1 MIMKPS
7 QHVGNPAPVKAA
19 GSKAD
24 QFSPSAAE
32 ISVVA
37 YGFWTAR
44 DRPMGSPEEDW
55 FRAECKIKHNRT
67 PGCAI

>member
-1 MIMKPS
+1 MKLNEYVNDS
-7 QHVGNPAPVKAA
+7 ATMKAA
-19 GSKAD
+19 KSKAN